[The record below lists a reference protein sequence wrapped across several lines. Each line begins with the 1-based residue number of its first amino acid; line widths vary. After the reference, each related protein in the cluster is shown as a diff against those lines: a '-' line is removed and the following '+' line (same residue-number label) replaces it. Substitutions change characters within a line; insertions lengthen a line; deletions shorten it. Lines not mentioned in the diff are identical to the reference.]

1 MLVIARLQNHP
12 HEHQTSAVSFS
23 LCNVLVLVGRE
34 DQRGQRLLSTTDHLF
49 RMSSYRVDI
58 SLKRIEYQSLDDF
71 VKDIWKRVH

>member
-49 RMSSYRVDI
+49 RMSLIELISHLRELSIRVWMT
-58 SLKRIEYQSLDDF
+58 L
-71 VKDIWKRVH
+71 